1 MTRKSKTK
9 GKKLAPRLLAHEIL
23 KLFKRAP
30 QKRFNAKQII
40 NKLKIGNN
48 RSSVESA
55 LEQLTEKDKILP
67 LKDKD
72 KFRLNK
78 NAGSS
83 DEAVQTEIGI
93 VDMTRS
99 GTAFVICE
107 ALPDDDIFIR
117 TKYMNNALDG
127 DKVKVSYEK
136 RPGSRRAEGKIIEIL
151 ERATEHFIGTLKMS
165 KNYGFVITDNQNMF
179 TDIFVSNDDIG
190 AAKDGDKVVVKVE
203 KWPSRTRKSP
213 VGIITETL
221 GQPGSNDVE
230 MKSIL
235 IQNGFELSFPA
246 DVIAESEALS
256 EVMDE
261 AEIEK
266 RRDLREVTTLTID
279 PLTAKDFDDALSLAY
294 LENGDCE
301 IGIHIADVSYYVK
314 EGSLLDKEALNR
326 STSVYLV
333 DRVLPM
339 LPEKLSNGL
348 CSLRPNEDKFTFSA
362 IFTFNKN
369 GKIVNEWFG
378 KTVIHSDRRF
388 TYEEAQERIETGEGD
403 FASEIRALNRMALKL
418 RKERYKKGSISFDS
432 PEVRFKLDENGSPIE
447 LYVKERKD
455 AHMLVEDFMLLAN
468 KKVAEYIDKPREG
481 VATIPFVYRVHD
493 LPDMG
498 KVQDFANFAKAL
510 GHPMRVNTP
519 EEIAA
524 AFNKLHEVAELKP
537 ELAVL
542 GPLAIR
548 TMAKAI
554 YTSNNI
560 GHYGLGFQYY
570 THFTSP
576 IRRYSDVLVH
586 RLLEKNLDISKPFR
600 TNKEKLEEKCKHI
613 SRQERKATDAERQ
626 SIKYKQ
632 VEYMEKHVGETFEGV
647 VNGFSDRGIF
657 VELKSTMCE
666 GMVAYDTMYDKFI
679 LDESRLFIKGR
690 ETGYIYKMGD
700 SIQVRVIATN
710 LQKRQIDLELEE

>member
-1 MTRKSKTK
+1 MTKKNKVK
-9 GKKLAPRLLAHEIL
+9 GKKLSPRLLAYEIL

-30 QKRFNAKQII
+30 RKRFNAKQII

-55 LEQLTEKDKILP
+55 LDNLVEKSKILP
-67 LKDKD
+67 LENKD
-72 KFRLNK
+72 KFRLNRDV
-78 NAGSS
+78 SS
-83 DEAVQTEIGI
+83 NGAAQIETGV

-99 GTAFVICE
+99 GAAFVVCE
-107 ALPDDDIFIR
+107 ALEEDIFVAPR
-117 TKYMNNALDG
+117 HMNNALDG
-127 DKVKVSYEK
+127 DTVKVTHEK
-136 RPGSRRAEGKIIEIL
+136 RPGRRRPEGKVIEIV
-151 ERATEHFIGTLKMS
+151 ERATEHFIGTLKKS
-165 KNYGFVITDNQNMF
+165 DKYAFVVTDNLNMF
-179 TDIFVSNDDIG
+179 TDIFIPLSDLG
-190 AAKDGDKVVVKVE
+190 SAKDGDKVVVKVE

-213 VGIITETL
+213 VGIITESL
-221 GQPGSNDVE
+221 GKPGTSDVE
-230 MKSIL
+230 MKSLL

-246 DVIAESEALS
+246 DVMAESEALS

-261 AEIEK
+261 AEIAK

-279 PLTAKDFDDALSLAY
+279 PLTAKDFDDALSLQY
-294 LENGDCE
+294 LENGHCE
-301 IGIHIADVSYYVK
+301 IGIHIADVSHYIK
-314 EGSLLDKEALNR
+314 ENSALDKEALKR

-362 IFTFNKN
+362 IFTFDKNK
-369 GKIVNEWFG
+369 KIVKQWFG
-378 KTVIHSDRRF
+378 KTVTHSDRRF

-403 FASEIRALNRMALKL
+403 FADEIRLLNKYALKL
-418 RKERYKKGSISFDS
+418 RKERYKKGSISFES
-432 PEVRFKLDENGSPIE
+432 PEIRFKLDDEGVPVE
-447 LYVKERKD
+447 LYVKERKE

-468 KKVAEYIDKPREG
+468 RKVGEYIDKPREG
-481 VATIPFVYRVHD
+481 VDKIPFVYRVHD

-510 GHPMRVNTP
+510 GFPMKVNTP

-524 AFNKLHEVAELKP
+524 AFNQLHEVAELKP
-537 ELAVL
+537 ELAIL

-548 TMAKAI
+548 TMAKAV
-554 YTSNNI
+554 YTTDNI
-560 GHYGLGFQYY
+560 GHYGLGFEYY

-586 RLLEKNLDISKPFR
+586 RLLEKNLNINQPFR
-600 TNKEKLEEKCKHI
+600 FNKEKLEEHCKHI

-632 VEYMEKHVGETFEGV
+632 VEYMEKHVGEVFEGK
-647 VNGFSDRGIF
+647 VNGFSERGFF
-657 VELKSTMCE
+657 VELTTTMCE
-666 GMVAYDTMYDKFI
+666 GMVAYDSMSEKFN
-679 LDESRLFIKGR
+679 LDESRLFIKGQR
-690 ETGYIYKMGD
+690 NDKVYKMGD
-700 SIQVRVIATN
+700 TIQVKLIGTN
-710 LQKRQIDLELEE
+710 LQKRQIDLELEEG

>member
-1 MTRKSKTK
+1 MTKNKIK
-9 GKKLAPRLLAHEIL
+9 GNKLTPRLLAYEIL

-30 QKRFNAKQII
+30 RKRFNAKQII
-40 NKLKIGNN
+40 NKLKIENN

-55 LEQLTEKDKILP
+55 LEDLVEKDKILP
-67 LKDKD
+67 IQEKD

-78 NAGSS
+78 DSFGNGA
-83 DEAVQTEIGI
+83 AQTETGT

-99 GTAFVICE
+99 GAAFVVCE
-107 ALPDDDIFIR
+107 GLEEDVFVPTR
-117 TKYMNNALDG
+117 HMNNALDG
-127 DKVKVSYEK
+127 DKVKITYEK
-136 RPGSRRAEGKIIEIL
+136 RPGRRRPEGKILEVV
-151 ERATEHFIGTLKMS
+151 ERATEHFIGTLKKS
-165 KNYGFVITDNQNMF
+165 DKYAFVVTDNLNMF
-179 TDIFVSNDDIG
+179 TDIFIPLSDLG
-190 AAKDGDKVVVKVE
+190 TAKDGDKVVVRVE

-213 VGIITETL
+213 VGVITESL
-221 GQPGSNDVE
+221 GKPGTNDVE
-230 MKSIL
+230 MKSLL

-246 DVIAESEALS
+246 DVIAESERLS
-256 EVMDE
+256 EVMDKS
-261 AEIEK
+261 EIAK

-279 PLTAKDFDDALSLAY
+279 PLTAKDFDDAISIQY
-294 LENGDCE
+294 LENGHCE
-301 IGIHIADVSYYVK
+301 IGIHIADVTHYIK
-314 EGSLLDKEALNR
+314 EGSALDKEALVR

-362 IFTFNKN
+362 IFTFDKNK
-369 GKIVNEWFG
+369 KIVNQWFG
-378 KTVIHSDRRF
+378 KTIIHSDRRF

-403 FASEIRALNRMALKL
+403 FADEIRVLNKYAFKL
-418 RKERYKKGSISFDS
+418 RKDRYKKGSISFES
-432 PEVRFKLDENGSPIE
+432 PEIRFKLDEEGTPIE
-447 LYVKERKD
+447 LYVKERKE

-468 KKVAEYIDKPREG
+468 RKVGEYIDKPREG
-481 VATIPFVYRVHD
+481 VDKIPFVYRVHD

-510 GHPMRVNTP
+510 GYPMKVNTP
-519 EEIAA
+519 EEIAE

-548 TMAKAI
+548 TMSKAV
-554 YTSNNI
+554 YTTDNI
-560 GHYGLGFQYY
+560 GHYGLGFDYY

-586 RLLEKNLDISKPFR
+586 RLLEKNLNIDKPFR
-600 TNKEKLEEKCKHI
+600 YNKEKLEEQCKHI

-632 VEYMEKHVGETFEGV
+632 VEYMQQHVGEVLEGKI
-647 VNGFSDRGIF
+647 NGFSDRGFF
-657 VELKSTMCE
+657 VELTATMCE
-666 GMVAYDTMYDKFI
+666 GMVAFETMPEKFT
-679 LDESRLFIKGR
+679 LDESRLFVKGGKTNR
-690 ETGYIYKMGD
+690 IYKMGD
-700 SIQVRVIATN
+700 TIQVMVVATN